1 METAR
6 HIDVRGWGLEKLHPR
21 RKCSEPKELSVYA
34 CTVVS
39 FVSLLH
45 SCLWRDV
52 WNAVSSIYY
61 HVLHNVE
68 EDSPHEPANGTHL
81 FCAQHVFVPR
91 IQEDLDTFT
100 DGWNT
105 HSLGMEH
112 YLTSNQLWEM
122 GMIQSPVSLLKE
134 KKIVLPSGFIH
145 RCAVTGISWH
155 MIPSEFFLLSWYC
168 SNLVTFYMAHDNV
181 YMLFY
186 FLSNPIYSPVA
197 RLGLKN
203 SQTLR
208 VLRFSNLAFTPPDG
222 QRKKKSCQGLDV
234 SKDYKV
240 I

>member
-1 METAR
+1 MEIAR
-6 HIDVRGWGLEKLHPR
+6 HIDVRGWGLEKLHPQ

-45 SCLWRDV
+45 LCLWRDV

-68 EDSPHEPANGTHL
+68 EDSPLEPANGTHL
-81 FCAQHVFVPR
+81 FCARHVFVPR

-122 GMIQSPVSLLKE
+122 GMIQSPVSLLE
-134 KKIVLPSGFIH
+134 GKKNSFAIRFYSPLC
-145 RCAVTGISWH
+145 RYWH
-155 MIPSEFFLLSWYC
+155 IL
-168 SNLVTFYMAHDNV
+168 AHDPFGV
-181 YMLFY
+181 FSFVLILFK
-186 FLSNPIYSPVA
+186 
-197 RLGLKN
+197 LGHILYG
-203 SQTLR
+203 S
-208 VLRFSNLAFTPPDG
+208 
-222 QRKKKSCQGLDV
+222 
-234 SKDYKV
+234 
-240 I
+240 